1 MARKGVRTA
10 SQIAQSL
17 LDFLSNPTSS
27 KTNFDAYH
35 GSPFD
40 FDSFDLGFLGKGE
53 GDQKY
58 GRGSYLSEAEQ
69 IAERYKKKF
78 PNDKS
83 EGFMYEVNVDKPV
96 DEFLDFQ
103 LPVSQQSEKVQDFWK
118 DFYKGKNKK
127 ELDRMFEGLGSQNS
141 DIAGTNILEDPTGA
155 DLMTFYGE
163 LFGDQTNPNDYQRM
177 LNYRNIFSDDLIKA
191 DIPGTRYLD
200 PSQRGMGYEI
210 NVESAPEPFK
220 GYNYKEALEV
230 VDQLKDEGINASRAQ
245 SGMRNV
251 VVFNPELIKIVKKY
265 GVVGAATYFGVSVA
279 DINAALADEKPP
291 ASVGMAQLLQKPDV
305 TKEEIEEYLTS
316 SGL

>member
-1 MARKGVRTA
+1 MAHRGARTA
-10 SQIAQSL
+10 SQIARSL
-17 LDFLSNPTSS
+17 LDFLANPTPT
-27 KTNFDAYH
+27 KKDFDAYH

-40 FDSFDLGFLGKGE
+40 FDKFDLDFLGKGE

-58 GRGSYLSEAEQ
+58 GRGSYLSEAKQ

-78 PNDKS
+78 PNDKQ
-83 EGFMYEVNVDKPV
+83 EGFLYKVNVDKPV

-103 LPVSQQSEKVQDFWK
+103 LPVSQQSEKVQEFWK

-127 ELDRMFEGLGSQNS
+127 ELDRIFEGAGSQAS
-141 DIAGTNILEDPTGA
+141 DIAGTKVLEDPTGQ
-155 DLMTFYGE
+155 DLMTFYGS
-163 LFGDQTNPNDYQRM
+163 LFGDASDPNDYQKM

-210 NVESAPEPFK
+210 NVEGAPEPFK

-230 VDQLKDEGINASRAQ
+230 VDELKNEGIKASRAQ

-265 GVVGAATYFGVSVA
+265 GVAGAATYFGVSVA
-279 DINAALADEKPP
+279 DINAALANERPP

-305 TKEEIEEYLTS
+305 TKEEIEEYL
-316 SGL
+316 SGLGS